1 MIWDFVGPLAS
12 HLSPLALTILIW
24 QVKGLNK
31 VSCFKNSTK
40 SEGLVTGNLDSQRAC
55 LGSLN

>member
-1 MIWDFVGPLAS
+1 MIRDFAGPLAS

-24 QVKGLNK
+24 QMNRLNK
-31 VSCFKNSTK
+31 VSCLKNSTK
-40 SEGLVTGNLDSQRAC
+40 SEGLVTGNLGSQKAC